1 MIIATLTEGDGKEK
15 MKLYNTMTNKIEEF
29 KTIEENKVKMYVC
42 GPTVYNYIHLG
53 NARPIVVFDTLAR
66 YFKHK
71 GMEVEFV
78 QNFTDV
84 DDKIINKSIEK
95 GISANEISEKYI
107 KYFFEDISK
116 LNILESVKRPKVTEN
131 MKEIIEIIQKLIN
144 NGFAYEKDGDVYFEV
159 KKYKDYGKLSNQKIE
174 ELELGARIDVSEIKK
189 NPLDFALWKKK
200 KDGEPFWESPW
211 GQGRPG
217 WHIECSAMAK
227 KYLGDTFD
235 IHGGGQDL
243 VFPHHEN
250 EIAQSKCAYHQNPK
264 EFGKSEKDYGNFAN
278 YWLHNGFIQINGDKM
293 SKSLGNFFLL
303 REILEKFSGNVVRL
317 FILSAHYRKPIN
329 FSFENMEDTKKALQ
343 NIVKSMNK
351 FEDIVEKYRNDKATE
366 IKNLVFSQKIDEFDK
381 KFEDAMDEDLNT
393 PQALATIF
401 DQIRETNKFIS
412 ANENEIS
419 AVCFEIKKSYAS
431 LKEKIENVFGIAVE
445 AENTVKEENGEN
457 MELTKKLI
465 ELLLKIRNEARSEK
479 NFKLADRIRDELNSL
494 GIKIED
500 NKDGSSSYKMK
511 NKKQD

>member
-1 MIIATLTEGDGKEK
+1 

-66 YFKHK
+66 YFEHK

-84 DDKIINKSIEK
+84 DDKIINKSMEE
-95 GISANEISEKYI
+95 GTSASEVSEKYI

-131 MKEIIEIIQKLIN
+131 MSEVIEIIQKLID

-189 NPLDFALWKKK
+189 NPVDFALWKKK
-200 KDGEPFWESPW
+200 KNGEPFWESSW

-243 VFPHHEN
+243 IFPHHEN
-250 EIAQSKCAYHQNPK
+250 EIAQSKCAYH
-264 EFGKSEKDYGNFAN
+264 GNFAN

-317 FILSAHYRKPIN
+317 FILSTHYRKPIN

-351 FEDIVEKYRNDKATE
+351 FKNNVEKY
-366 IKNLVFSQKIDEFDK
+366 KNEKIENVKNSEFSQKIDEFDK
-381 KFEDAMDEDLNT
+381 KFEEAMNEDMNT

-412 ANENEIS
+412 TNEGEFSTIY
-419 AVCFEIKKSYAS
+419 FEIKKSYES
-431 LKEKIENVFGIAVE
+431 LKQKIENVFGIAIE
-445 AENTVKEENGEN
+445 TENAVKEEDGEN

-465 ELLLKIRNEARSEK
+465 ELLIKLRSEARSEK
-479 NFKLADRIRDELNSL
+479 NFKLSDEIRDELKAL
-494 GIKIED
+494 GIEIKD
-500 NKDGSSSYKMK
+500 NKDGSTDY
-511 NKKQD
+511 NLL

>member
-1 MIIATLTEGDGKEK
+1 
-15 MKLYNTMTNKIEEF
+15 MTNKIEEF

-66 YFKHK
+66 YFKYK
-71 GMEVEFV
+71 GMEVDYV

-84 DDKIINKSIEK
+84 DDKIINKSIEE
-95 GISANEISEKYI
+95 GISASEVSEKYI
-107 KYFFEDISK
+107 KCFFEDINS

-131 MKEIIEIIQKLIN
+131 MEEIIEIIQKLID

-189 NPLDFALWKKK
+189 NPMDFALWKKK
-200 KDGEPFWESPW
+200 KDGEPFWVSPW
-211 GQGRPG
+211 GEGRPG

-250 EIAQSKCAYHQNPK
+250 EIAQSKCAYH
-264 EFGKSEKDYGNFAN
+264 GNFAN

-317 FILSAHYRKPIN
+317 FILSTHYRKPIN

-351 FEDIVEKYRNDKATE
+351 FEGIVEKYKNEKTAD
-366 IKNLVFSQKIDEFDK
+366 IKNLDFSQKIDEFDK
-381 KFEDAMDEDLNT
+381 KFEEAMDEDMNT

-412 ANENEIS
+412 VNKDELSKIYSEI
-419 AVCFEIKKSYAS
+419 EKSYES
-431 LKEKIENVFGIAVE
+431 LKRKIGNVFGIE
-445 AENTVKEENGEN
+445 IEMENSAKEEDGEN

-465 ELLLKIRNEARSEK
+465 ELLIKLRSEARSEK
-479 NFKLADRIRDELNSL
+479 NFKLSDEIRDELKVL
-494 GIKIED
+494 GVEIKD
-500 NKDGSSSYKMK
+500 NRDGTTDYDFM
-511 NKKQD
+511 

>member
-1 MIIATLTEGDGKEK
+1 
-15 MKLYNTMTNKIEEF
+15 MTNKIEEF

-66 YFKHK
+66 YFEHK

-84 DDKIINKSIEK
+84 DDKIINKSMEE
-95 GISANEISEKYI
+95 GTSASEVSQKYI

-131 MKEIIEIIQKLIN
+131 MAEIIEIIQKLID
-144 NGFAYEKDGDVYFEV
+144 NGFAYEKDEDVYFEV

-189 NPLDFALWKKK
+189 NAVDFALWKKK

-250 EIAQSKCAYHQNPK
+250 EIAQSKCAYH
-264 EFGKSEKDYGNFAN
+264 GNFAN

-317 FILSAHYRKPIN
+317 FILSTHYRKPIN

-351 FEDIVEKYRNDKATE
+351 FENIVEKY
-366 IKNLVFSQKIDEFDK
+366 KNEKIENVKNSEFSQKIEEFDK
-381 KFEDAMDEDLNT
+381 KFEEAMDEDMNT

-412 ANENEIS
+412 TNENEFSTIYY
-419 AVCFEIKKSYAS
+419 EIKKSYDS
-431 LKEKIENVFGIAVE
+431 LKQKIKNVFGITIE
-445 AENTVKEENGEN
+445 AENAVKEEDGEN

-465 ELLLKIRNEARSEK
+465 ELLIKLRSEARSEK
-479 NFKLADRIRDELNSL
+479 NFKLSDEIRDELKKL
-494 GIKIED
+494 GVEIKD
-500 NKDGSSSYKMK
+500 NKDGSTDY
-511 NKKQD
+511 NLL

>member
-1 MIIATLTEGDGKEK
+1 

-66 YFKHK
+66 YFKYK
-71 GMEVEFV
+71 GMEVDYV

-84 DDKIINKSIEK
+84 DDKIINKSIEE
-95 GISANEISEKYI
+95 GISASEVSEKYI
-107 KYFFEDISK
+107 KCFFEDINS

-131 MKEIIEIIQKLIN
+131 MEEIIEIIQKLID

-189 NPLDFALWKKK
+189 NPMDFALWKKK
-200 KDGEPFWESPW
+200 KDGEPFWVSPW
-211 GQGRPG
+211 GEGRPG

-250 EIAQSKCAYHQNPK
+250 EIAQSKCAYH
-264 EFGKSEKDYGNFAN
+264 GNFAN

-317 FILSAHYRKPIN
+317 FILSTHYRKPIN

-351 FEDIVEKYRNDKATE
+351 FEGIVEKYKNEKTAD
-366 IKNLVFSQKIDEFDK
+366 IKNLDFSQKIDEFDK
-381 KFEDAMDEDLNT
+381 KFEEAMDEDMNT

-412 ANENEIS
+412 VNKDELSTIYAEI
-419 AVCFEIKKSYAS
+419 EKSYES
-431 LKEKIENVFGIAVE
+431 LKRKIGNVFGIE
-445 AENTVKEENGEN
+445 IEMENSAKEEDGEN

-465 ELLLKIRNEARSEK
+465 ELLIKLRSEARSEK
-479 NFKLADRIRDELNSL
+479 NFKLSDEIRDELKGL
-494 GIKIED
+494 GVEIKD
-500 NKDGSSSYKMK
+500 NRDGTTDY
-511 NKKQD
+511 DFV

>member
-1 MIIATLTEGDGKEK
+1 

-66 YFKHK
+66 YFEHK
-71 GMEVEFV
+71 GMKVEFV

-84 DDKIINKSIEK
+84 DDKIINKSIEE
-95 GISANEISEKYI
+95 GTSASEVSEKYI

-116 LNILESVKRPKVTEN
+116 LNILDSVKRPKVTEN
-131 MKEIIEIIQKLIN
+131 MAEIIEIIQKLID
-144 NGFAYEKDGDVYFEV
+144 NGFAYEKNGDVYFEV

-189 NPLDFALWKKK
+189 NPVDFVLWKKK

-250 EIAQSKCAYHQNPK
+250 EIAQSKCAYH
-264 EFGKSEKDYGNFAN
+264 GNFAN

-317 FILSAHYRKPIN
+317 FILSTHYRKPIN
-329 FSFENMEDTKKALQ
+329 FSFENMEDTKKALK

-351 FEDIVEKYRNDKATE
+351 FENIVEKY
-366 IKNLVFSQKIDEFDK
+366 KNEKIENVKISEFSQKIDEFDK
-381 KFEDAMDEDLNT
+381 KFEEAMNEDMNT

-412 ANENEIS
+412 TNENEFSTIYY
-419 AVCFEIKKSYAS
+419 EIKKSYDS
-431 LKEKIENVFGIAVE
+431 LKAKIENVFGIPIEVE
-445 AENTVKEENGEN
+445 NAVKEEEGEN

-465 ELLLKIRNEARSEK
+465 ELLIKLRSEARSEK
-479 NFKLADRIRDELNSL
+479 NFKLSDEIRDELKKL
-494 GIKIED
+494 GVEIKD
-500 NKDGSSSYKMK
+500 NKDGSTDY
-511 NKKQD
+511 NLL

>member
-1 MIIATLTEGDGKEK
+1 

-66 YFKHK
+66 YFKYK
-71 GMEVEFV
+71 GMEVDYV

-84 DDKIINKSIEK
+84 DDKIINKSIEE
-95 GISANEISEKYI
+95 GISASEVSEKYI
-107 KYFFEDISK
+107 KCFFEDINR

-131 MKEIIEIIQKLIN
+131 MAEIIEIIQKLID

-189 NPLDFALWKKK
+189 NPMDFALWKKK
-200 KDGEPFWESPW
+200 KKEGEPFWESPW

-250 EIAQSKCAYHQNPK
+250 EIAQSKCAYH
-264 EFGKSEKDYGNFAN
+264 GNFAN

-317 FILSAHYRKPIN
+317 FILSTHYRKPIN
-329 FSFENMEDTKKALQ
+329 FSFENMEDAKKALQ

-351 FEDIVEKYRNDKATE
+351 FEGIVEKYKNEKTAD
-366 IKNLVFSQKIDEFDK
+366 IKNLDFSQKIDEFDK
-381 KFEDAMDEDLNT
+381 KFEDAMDEDMNT

-412 ANENEIS
+412 VNKDELSTIYAEI
-419 AVCFEIKKSYAS
+419 EKSYES
-431 LKEKIENVFGIAVE
+431 LKRKIGNVFGIE
-445 AENTVKEENGEN
+445 IEMENSAKEEDGEN

-465 ELLLKIRNEARSEK
+465 ELLIKLRSEARSEK
-479 NFKLADRIRDELNSL
+479 NFKLSDEIRDELKVL
-494 GIKIED
+494 GVEIKD
-500 NKDGSSSYKMK
+500 NRDGTTDYDFM
-511 NKKQD
+511 

>member
-1 MIIATLTEGDGKEK
+1 

-66 YFKHK
+66 YFKYK
-71 GMEVEFV
+71 GMEVDYV

-84 DDKIINKSIEK
+84 DDKIINKSIEE
-95 GISANEISEKYI
+95 GISASEVSEKYI
-107 KYFFEDISK
+107 KCFFEDINR

-131 MKEIIEIIQKLIN
+131 MEEIIEIIQKLID

-189 NPLDFALWKKK
+189 NPMDFALWKKK
-200 KDGEPFWESPW
+200 KKEGKPFWESPW

-250 EIAQSKCAYHQNPK
+250 EIAQSKCAYH
-264 EFGKSEKDYGNFAN
+264 GNFAN

-317 FILSAHYRKPIN
+317 FILSTHYRKPIN
-329 FSFENMEDTKKALQ
+329 FSFENMKDTKKALQ

-351 FEDIVEKYRNDKATE
+351 FENIVEKY
-366 IKNLVFSQKIDEFDK
+366 KNEKIENVKNSEFSQKIDEFDK
-381 KFEDAMDEDLNT
+381 KFEDAMDEDMNT
-393 PQALATIF
+393 PQSLATIF

-412 ANENEIS
+412 VNKDELSKIYSEI
-419 AVCFEIKKSYAS
+419 EKSYES
-431 LKEKIENVFGIAVE
+431 LKRKIGNVFGIE
-445 AENTVKEENGEN
+445 IEMENSAKEEDGEN

-465 ELLLKIRNEARSEK
+465 ELLIKLRSEARSEK
-479 NFKLADRIRDELNSL
+479 NFKLSDEIRDELKVL
-494 GIKIED
+494 GVEIKD
-500 NKDGSSSYKMK
+500 NRDGTTDYDFM
-511 NKKQD
+511 

>member
-1 MIIATLTEGDGKEK
+1 

-66 YFKHK
+66 YFKYK
-71 GMEVEFV
+71 GMEVDYV

-84 DDKIINKSIEK
+84 DDKIINKSIEE
-95 GISANEISEKYI
+95 GISASEVSEKYI
-107 KYFFEDISK
+107 KCFFEDINR

-131 MKEIIEIIQKLIN
+131 MAEIIEIIQKLTD

-189 NPLDFALWKKK
+189 NPMDFALWKKK
-200 KDGEPFWESPW
+200 KKEGEPFWESPW

-250 EIAQSKCAYHQNPK
+250 EIAQSKCAYH
-264 EFGKSEKDYGNFAN
+264 GNFAN

-317 FILSAHYRKPIN
+317 FILSTHYRKPIN

-351 FEDIVEKYRNDKATE
+351 FEAIIGKYKNEKTVE
-366 IKNLVFSQKIDEFDK
+366 IKNLDFSQKIDEFDK
-381 KFEDAMDEDLNT
+381 KFEDAMDEDMNT

-412 ANENEIS
+412 VNKDELSKIYSEI
-419 AVCFEIKKSYAS
+419 EKSYES
-431 LKEKIENVFGIAVE
+431 LKRKIGNVFGIE
-445 AENTVKEENGEN
+445 IEMENSAKEEDGEN

-465 ELLLKIRNEARSEK
+465 ELLIKLRSEARSEK
-479 NFKLADRIRDELNSL
+479 NFKLSDEIRDELKVL
-494 GIKIED
+494 GVEIKD
-500 NKDGSSSYKMK
+500 NRDGTTDYDFM
-511 NKKQD
+511 

>member
-1 MIIATLTEGDGKEK
+1 

-66 YFKHK
+66 YFEHK
-71 GMEVEFV
+71 EMEVEFV

-84 DDKIINKSIEK
+84 DDKIINKSMEE
-95 GISANEISEKYI
+95 GTSASEVSEKYI

-116 LNILESVKRPKVTEN
+116 LNILNSVKRPKVTEN
-131 MKEIIEIIQKLIN
+131 MAEIIEIIQKLID

-189 NPLDFALWKKK
+189 NPVDFALWKKK

-250 EIAQSKCAYHQNPK
+250 EIAQSKCAYH
-264 EFGKSEKDYGNFAN
+264 GNFAN

-317 FILSAHYRKPIN
+317 FILSTHYRKPIN

-351 FEDIVEKYRNDKATE
+351 FENIVEKY
-366 IKNLVFSQKIDEFDK
+366 KNEKIENVKISEFSQKIDEFDK
-381 KFEDAMDEDLNT
+381 KFEEAMDEDMNT

-412 ANENEIS
+412 TNESEFFTIYY
-419 AVCFEIKKSYAS
+419 EIKKSYDS
-431 LKEKIENVFGIAVE
+431 LKKKIENIFGIALE
-445 AENTVKEENGEN
+445 AENAVKEEDGEN

-465 ELLLKIRNEARSEK
+465 ELLIKLRSEARSEK
-479 NFKLADRIRDELNSL
+479 NFKLSDEIRDELKKL
-494 GIKIED
+494 GVEIKD
-500 NKDGSSSYKMK
+500 NKDGSTDY
-511 NKKQD
+511 NLL

>member
-1 MIIATLTEGDGKEK
+1 

-66 YFKHK
+66 YFKYK
-71 GMEVEFV
+71 GMEVDYV

-84 DDKIINKSIEK
+84 DDKIINKSIEE
-95 GISANEISEKYI
+95 GISASEVSEKYI
-107 KYFFEDISK
+107 KCFFEDINR

-131 MKEIIEIIQKLIN
+131 MEEIIEIIQKLID

-189 NPLDFALWKKK
+189 NPMDFALWKKK
-200 KDGEPFWESPW
+200 KKEGEPFWESPW

-250 EIAQSKCAYHQNPK
+250 EIAQSKCAYH
-264 EFGKSEKDYGNFAN
+264 GNFAN

-317 FILSAHYRKPIN
+317 FILSTHYRKPIN

-351 FEDIVEKYRNDKATE
+351 FEGIVEKYKNEKTAD
-366 IKNLVFSQKIDEFDK
+366 IKNLDFSQKIDEFDK
-381 KFEDAMDEDLNT
+381 KFEEAMDEDMNT

-412 ANENEIS
+412 VNKDELSTIYAEI
-419 AVCFEIKKSYAS
+419 EKSYES
-431 LKEKIENVFGIAVE
+431 LKRKIGNVFGIE
-445 AENTVKEENGEN
+445 IEMENSAKEEDGEN

-465 ELLLKIRNEARSEK
+465 ELLIKLRSEARSEK
-479 NFKLADRIRDELNSL
+479 NFKLSDEIRDELKKL
-494 GIKIED
+494 GVEIKD
-500 NKDGSSSYKMK
+500 NKDGSTDY
-511 NKKQD
+511 NLL

>member
-1 MIIATLTEGDGKEK
+1 

-66 YFKHK
+66 YFKYK
-71 GMEVEFV
+71 GMEVDYV

-84 DDKIINKSIEK
+84 DDKIINKSIEE
-95 GISANEISEKYI
+95 GISASEVSEKYI
-107 KYFFEDISK
+107 KCFFEDINR

-131 MKEIIEIIQKLIN
+131 MEEIIEIIQKLID

-189 NPLDFALWKKK
+189 NPMDFALWKKK
-200 KDGEPFWESPW
+200 KKEGEPFWESPW

-250 EIAQSKCAYHQNPK
+250 EIAQSKCAYH
-264 EFGKSEKDYGNFAN
+264 GNFAN

-317 FILSAHYRKPIN
+317 FILSTHYRKPIN

-351 FEDIVEKYRNDKATE
+351 FEDIVEKYKNEKTAD
-366 IKNLVFSQKIDEFDK
+366 IKNLDFSQKIDEFDK
-381 KFEDAMDEDLNT
+381 KFEDAMDEDMNT

-412 ANENEIS
+412 VNKDELSTIYAEI
-419 AVCFEIKKSYAS
+419 EKSYES
-431 LKEKIENVFGIAVE
+431 LKRKIGNVFGIE
-445 AENTVKEENGEN
+445 IEMENSAKEEDGEN

-465 ELLLKIRNEARSEK
+465 ELLIKLRSEARSEK
-479 NFKLADRIRDELNSL
+479 NFKLSDEIRDELKGL
-494 GIKIED
+494 GVEIKD
-500 NKDGSSSYKMK
+500 NRDGTTDY
-511 NKKQD
+511 DFV

>member
-1 MIIATLTEGDGKEK
+1 
-15 MKLYNTMTNKIEEF
+15 MTNKIEEF

-66 YFKHK
+66 YFKYK
-71 GMEVEFV
+71 GMEVDYV

-84 DDKIINKSIEK
+84 DDKIINKSIEE
-95 GISANEISEKYI
+95 GISASEVSEKYI
-107 KYFFEDISK
+107 KCFFEDINR

-131 MKEIIEIIQKLIN
+131 MAEIIEIIQKLID

-189 NPLDFALWKKK
+189 NPMDFALWKKK
-200 KDGEPFWESPW
+200 KKEGEPFWESPW

-250 EIAQSKCAYHQNPK
+250 EIAQSKCAYH
-264 EFGKSEKDYGNFAN
+264 GNFAN

-317 FILSAHYRKPIN
+317 FILSTHYRKPIN

-351 FEDIVEKYRNDKATE
+351 FEGIVEKYKNEKTVE
-366 IKNLVFSQKIDEFDK
+366 IKNLDFSQKIDEFDK
-381 KFEDAMDEDLNT
+381 KFEDAMDEDMNT

-412 ANENEIS
+412 VNKDELSKIYSEI
-419 AVCFEIKKSYAS
+419 EKSYES
-431 LKEKIENVFGIAVE
+431 LKRKIGNVFGIE
-445 AENTVKEENGEN
+445 IKMENSAKEEDGEN

-465 ELLLKIRNEARSEK
+465 ELLIKLRSEARSEK
-479 NFKLADRIRDELNSL
+479 NFKLSDEIRDELKVL
-494 GIKIED
+494 GVEIKD
-500 NKDGSSSYKMK
+500 NRDGTTDYDFM
-511 NKKQD
+511 

>member
-1 MIIATLTEGDGKEK
+1 

-66 YFKHK
+66 YFEHK

-84 DDKIINKSIEK
+84 DDKIINKSMEE
-95 GISANEISEKYI
+95 GTSASEVSEKYI

-131 MKEIIEIIQKLIN
+131 MAEIIEIIQKLID

-189 NPLDFALWKKK
+189 NPVDFALWKKK

-250 EIAQSKCAYHQNPK
+250 EIAQSKCAY
-264 EFGKSEKDYGNFAN
+264 DGNFAN

-317 FILSAHYRKPIN
+317 FILSTHYRKPIN

-351 FEDIVEKYRNDKATE
+351 FENIVEEY
-366 IKNLVFSQKIDEFDK
+366 KNEKIESVKNSEFSQKIDEFDK
-381 KFEDAMDEDLNT
+381 KFEDAMDEDMNT

-401 DQIRETNKFIS
+401 DQIRETNKLIS
-412 ANENEIS
+412 TNESEFSTIYY
-419 AVCFEIKKSYAS
+419 EIKKSYDS
-431 LKEKIENVFGIAVE
+431 LKKKIKNVFGIALE
-445 AENTVKEENGEN
+445 AENAVKEEDGEN

-465 ELLLKIRNEARSEK
+465 ELLIKLRSEARSEK
-479 NFKLADRIRDELNSL
+479 NFKLSDEIRDELKKL
-494 GIKIED
+494 GVEIKD
-500 NKDGSSSYKMK
+500 NKDGSTDY
-511 NKKQD
+511 NLL

>member
-1 MIIATLTEGDGKEK
+1 

-29 KTIEENKVKMYVC
+29 TTIEENKVKMYVC

-66 YFKHK
+66 YFKYK
-71 GMEVEFV
+71 GMEVDYV

-84 DDKIINKSIEK
+84 DDKIINKSIEE
-95 GISANEISEKYI
+95 GISASEVSEKYI
-107 KYFFEDISK
+107 KCFFEDINR
-116 LNILESVKRPKVTEN
+116 LNILDSVKRPKVTEN
-131 MKEIIEIIQKLIN
+131 MEEIIEIIQKLID

-189 NPLDFALWKKK
+189 NPMDFALWKKK
-200 KDGEPFWESPW
+200 KDGEPFWVSPW
-211 GQGRPG
+211 GEGRPG

-250 EIAQSKCAYHQNPK
+250 EIAQSKCAYH
-264 EFGKSEKDYGNFAN
+264 GNFAN

-317 FILSAHYRKPIN
+317 FILSTHYRKPIN
-329 FSFENMEDTKKALQ
+329 FSFENIEDTKKALQ

-351 FEDIVEKYRNDKATE
+351 FEDIVEKYKNEKTAD
-366 IKNLVFSQKIDEFDK
+366 IKNLDFSQKIDEFDK
-381 KFEDAMDEDLNT
+381 KFEDAMDEDMNT

-412 ANENEIS
+412 VNKDELSTIYAEI
-419 AVCFEIKKSYAS
+419 EKSYES
-431 LKEKIENVFGIAVE
+431 LKRKIGNVFGIE
-445 AENTVKEENGEN
+445 IEMENSAKEEDGEN

-465 ELLLKIRNEARSEK
+465 ELLIKLRSEARSEK
-479 NFKLADRIRDELNSL
+479 NFKLSDEIRDELKVL
-494 GIKIED
+494 GVEIKD
-500 NKDGSSSYKMK
+500 NRDGTTDY
-511 NKKQD
+511 DFV

>member
-1 MIIATLTEGDGKEK
+1 

-66 YFKHK
+66 YFKYK
-71 GMEVEFV
+71 GMEVNYV

-84 DDKIINKSIEK
+84 DDKIINKSIEE
-95 GISANEISEKYI
+95 GISASEVSEKYI
-107 KYFFEDISK
+107 KCFFEDINR

-131 MKEIIEIIQKLIN
+131 MAEIIEIIQKLID

-189 NPLDFALWKKK
+189 NPVDFALWKKK

-250 EIAQSKCAYHQNPK
+250 EIAQSKCAYH
-264 EFGKSEKDYGNFAN
+264 GNFAN

-317 FILSAHYRKPIN
+317 FILSTHYRKPIN

-351 FEDIVEKYRNDKATE
+351 FEAIIGKYKNEKTAE
-366 IKNLVFSQKIDEFDK
+366 ITNLDFSQKIDEFDK
-381 KFEDAMDEDLNT
+381 KFEDAMDEDMNT

-412 ANENEIS
+412 VNKDELSKIYSEI
-419 AVCFEIKKSYAS
+419 EKSYES
-431 LKEKIENVFGIAVE
+431 LKRKIGNVFGIE
-445 AENTVKEENGEN
+445 IEMENSAKEEDGEN

-465 ELLLKIRNEARSEK
+465 ELLIKLRSEARSEK
-479 NFKLADRIRDELNSL
+479 NFKLSDEIRNELKAL
-494 GIKIED
+494 GVEIKD
-500 NKDGSSSYKMK
+500 NKDGSTDY
-511 NKKQD
+511 NLL

>member
-1 MIIATLTEGDGKEK
+1 

-66 YFKHK
+66 YFKYK
-71 GMEVEFV
+71 GMEVDYV

-84 DDKIINKSIEK
+84 DDKIINRSIEE
-95 GISANEISEKYI
+95 GISASEVSEKYI
-107 KYFFEDISK
+107 KCFFEDINR

-131 MKEIIEIIQKLIN
+131 MAEIIEIIQKLID

-189 NPLDFALWKKK
+189 NPMDFALWKKK
-200 KDGEPFWESPW
+200 KKEGEPFWESPW

-250 EIAQSKCAYHQNPK
+250 EIAQSKCAYH
-264 EFGKSEKDYGNFAN
+264 GNFAN

-317 FILSAHYRKPIN
+317 FILSTHYRKPIN

-351 FEDIVEKYRNDKATE
+351 FEGIVEKYKNEKTVE
-366 IKNLVFSQKIDEFDK
+366 IKNLDFSQKIDEFDK
-381 KFEDAMDEDLNT
+381 KFEDAMDEDMNT

-412 ANENEIS
+412 VNKDELSKIYSEI
-419 AVCFEIKKSYAS
+419 EKSYES
-431 LKEKIENVFGIAVE
+431 LKRKIGNVFGIE
-445 AENTVKEENGEN
+445 IKMENSAKEEDGEN

-465 ELLLKIRNEARSEK
+465 ELLIKLRSEARSEK
-479 NFKLADRIRDELNSL
+479 NFKLSDEIRDELKVL
-494 GIKIED
+494 GVEIKD
-500 NKDGSSSYKMK
+500 NRDGTTDYDFM
-511 NKKQD
+511 

>member
-1 MIIATLTEGDGKEK
+1 

-66 YFKHK
+66 YFEHK

-84 DDKIINKSIEK
+84 DDKIINKSMEE
-95 GISANEISEKYI
+95 GTSASEVSEKYI

-131 MKEIIEIIQKLIN
+131 MSEVIEIIQKLID

-189 NPLDFALWKKK
+189 NPVDFALWKKK

-243 VFPHHEN
+243 IFPHHEN
-250 EIAQSKCAYHQNPK
+250 EIAQSKCAYH
-264 EFGKSEKDYGNFAN
+264 GNFAN

-317 FILSAHYRKPIN
+317 FILSTHYRKPIN

-351 FEDIVEKYRNDKATE
+351 FEDIIEKYKNEKIE
-366 IKNLVFSQKIDEFDK
+366 NIKNSEFSQKIDEFDK
-381 KFEDAMDEDLNT
+381 KFEDAMDEDMNT

-401 DQIRETNKFIS
+401 DQIRETNKLIS
-412 ANENEIS
+412 TNEGEFSTIYY
-419 AVCFEIKKSYAS
+419 EIKKSYDS
-431 LKEKIENVFGIAVE
+431 LKQKIENVFGIAIE
-445 AENTVKEENGEN
+445 TENAVKEGDGES

-465 ELLLKIRNEARSEK
+465 ELLIKLRSEARSEK
-479 NFKLADRIRDELNSL
+479 NFKLSDEIRDELKKL
-494 GIKIED
+494 GVEIKD
-500 NKDGSSSYKMK
+500 NKDGSTDY
-511 NKKQD
+511 NLL

>member
-1 MIIATLTEGDGKEK
+1 

-66 YFKHK
+66 YFEHK
-71 GMEVEFV
+71 GMKVEFV

-84 DDKIINKSIEK
+84 DDKIINKSIEE
-95 GISANEISEKYI
+95 GTSASEVSEKYI

-116 LNILESVKRPKVTEN
+116 LNILDSVKRPKVTEN
-131 MKEIIEIIQKLIN
+131 MAEIIEIIQKLID
-144 NGFAYEKDGDVYFEV
+144 NGFAYEKNGDVYFEV

-189 NPLDFALWKKK
+189 NPVDFALWKKK

-250 EIAQSKCAYHQNPK
+250 EIAQSKCAYH
-264 EFGKSEKDYGNFAN
+264 GNFAN

-317 FILSAHYRKPIN
+317 FILSTHYRKPIN

-351 FEDIVEKYRNDKATE
+351 FENIVEKY
-366 IKNLVFSQKIDEFDK
+366 KNEKIENVKNSEFSQKIEEFDK
-381 KFEDAMDEDLNT
+381 KFEEAMNEDMNT

-412 ANENEIS
+412 TNDTDFSTIYY
-419 AVCFEIKKSYAS
+419 EIKKSYDS
-431 LKEKIENVFGIAVE
+431 LKAKIENVFGIVIEVE
-445 AENTVKEENGEN
+445 NAVKEEEAEN

-465 ELLLKIRNEARSEK
+465 ELLIKLRSEARSEK
-479 NFKLADRIRDELNSL
+479 NFKLSDKIRDELKKL
-494 GIKIED
+494 GVEIKD
-500 NKDGSSSYKMK
+500 NKDGSTDY
-511 NKKQD
+511 NLL

>member
-1 MIIATLTEGDGKEK
+1 
-15 MKLYNTMTNKIEEF
+15 MTNKIEEF

-66 YFKHK
+66 YFKYK
-71 GMEVEFV
+71 GMEVDYV

-84 DDKIINKSIEK
+84 DDKIINKSIEE
-95 GISANEISEKYI
+95 GISASEVSEKYI
-107 KYFFEDISK
+107 KCFFEDINR

-131 MKEIIEIIQKLIN
+131 MEEIIEIIQKLID

-189 NPLDFALWKKK
+189 NPMDFALWKKK
-200 KDGEPFWESPW
+200 KKEGEPFWESPW

-250 EIAQSKCAYHQNPK
+250 EIAQSKCAYH
-264 EFGKSEKDYGNFAN
+264 GNFAN

-317 FILSAHYRKPIN
+317 FILSTHYRKPIN

-351 FEDIVEKYRNDKATE
+351 FEAIIGKYKNEKTAE
-366 IKNLVFSQKIDEFDK
+366 ITNLDFSQKIDEFDK
-381 KFEDAMDEDLNT
+381 KFEDAMDEDMNT

-412 ANENEIS
+412 VNKDELSTIYAEI
-419 AVCFEIKKSYAS
+419 EKSYES
-431 LKEKIENVFGIAVE
+431 LKRKIGNVFGIE
-445 AENTVKEENGEN
+445 IEMENSAKEEDGEN

-465 ELLLKIRNEARSEK
+465 ELLIKLRSEARSEK
-479 NFKLADRIRDELNSL
+479 NFKLSDEIRDELKVL
-494 GIKIED
+494 GVEIKD
-500 NKDGSSSYKMK
+500 NRDGTTDYDFM
-511 NKKQD
+511 

>member
-1 MIIATLTEGDGKEK
+1 

-66 YFKHK
+66 YFKYK
-71 GMEVEFV
+71 GMEVDYV

-84 DDKIINKSIEK
+84 DDKIINKSIEE
-95 GISANEISEKYI
+95 GISASEVSEKYI
-107 KYFFEDISK
+107 KCFFEDINR

-131 MKEIIEIIQKLIN
+131 MEEIIEIIQKLID

-189 NPLDFALWKKK
+189 NPMDFALWKKK
-200 KDGEPFWESPW
+200 KKEGEPFWESPW

-250 EIAQSKCAYHQNPK
+250 EIAQSKCAYH
-264 EFGKSEKDYGNFAN
+264 GNFAN

-317 FILSAHYRKPIN
+317 FILSTHYRKPIN

-351 FEDIVEKYRNDKATE
+351 FEAIIGKYKNEKTAE
-366 IKNLVFSQKIDEFDK
+366 ITNLDFSQKIDEFDK
-381 KFEDAMDEDLNT
+381 KFEEAMDEDMNT

-412 ANENEIS
+412 VNKDELSTIYAEI
-419 AVCFEIKKSYAS
+419 EKSYES
-431 LKEKIENVFGIAVE
+431 LKRKIGNVFGIE
-445 AENTVKEENGEN
+445 IEMENSAKEEDGEN

-465 ELLLKIRNEARSEK
+465 ELLIKLRSEARSEK
-479 NFKLADRIRDELNSL
+479 NFKLSDEIRDELKGL
-494 GIKIED
+494 GVEIKD
-500 NKDGSSSYKMK
+500 NRDGTTDYDFM
-511 NKKQD
+511 

>member
-1 MIIATLTEGDGKEK
+1 

-66 YFKHK
+66 YFKYK
-71 GMEVEFV
+71 GMEVDYV

-84 DDKIINKSIEK
+84 DDKIINKSIEE
-95 GISANEISEKYI
+95 GISASEVSEKYI
-107 KYFFEDISK
+107 KCFFEDINR

-131 MKEIIEIIQKLIN
+131 MAEIIEIIQKLID

-189 NPLDFALWKKK
+189 NPMDFALWKKK
-200 KDGEPFWESPW
+200 KKEGEPFWESPW

-250 EIAQSKCAYHQNPK
+250 EIAQSKCAYH
-264 EFGKSEKDYGNFAN
+264 GNFAN

-293 SKSLGNFFLL
+293 SKSTGNFFLL
-303 REILEKFSGNVVRL
+303 REILEKFSGNAVRL
-317 FILSAHYRKPIN
+317 FILSTHYRKPIN

-351 FEDIVEKYRNDKATE
+351 FEGIVEKYKNEKTAE
-366 IKNLVFSQKIDEFDK
+366 IKNLDFSQKIDEFDK
-381 KFEDAMDEDLNT
+381 KFEDAMDEDMNT

-412 ANENEIS
+412 VNKDELSKIYSEI
-419 AVCFEIKKSYAS
+419 EKSYES
-431 LKEKIENVFGIAVE
+431 LKRKIGNVFGIE
-445 AENTVKEENGEN
+445 IEMENSAKEEDGEN

-465 ELLLKIRNEARSEK
+465 ELLIKLRSEARSEK
-479 NFKLADRIRDELNSL
+479 NFKLSDEIRDELKVL
-494 GIKIED
+494 GVEIKD
-500 NKDGSSSYKMK
+500 NRDGTTDYDFM
-511 NKKQD
+511 

>member
-1 MIIATLTEGDGKEK
+1 

-66 YFKHK
+66 YFKYK
-71 GMEVEFV
+71 GMEVNYV

-84 DDKIINKSIEK
+84 DDKIINKSIEE
-95 GISANEISEKYI
+95 GISASEVSEKYI
-107 KYFFEDISK
+107 KCFFEDINR

-131 MKEIIEIIQKLIN
+131 MAEIIEIIQKLID

-189 NPLDFALWKKK
+189 NPMDFALWKKK
-200 KDGEPFWESPW
+200 KKEGEPFWESPW

-250 EIAQSKCAYHQNPK
+250 EIAQSKCAYH
-264 EFGKSEKDYGNFAN
+264 GNFAN

-317 FILSAHYRKPIN
+317 FILSTHYRKPIN
-329 FSFENMEDTKKALQ
+329 FSFENMADTKKALQ

-351 FEDIVEKYRNDKATE
+351 FEDIVEKYKNEKTAE
-366 IKNLVFSQKIDEFDK
+366 ITNLDFSQKIDEFDK
-381 KFEDAMDEDLNT
+381 KFEDAMDEDMNT

-412 ANENEIS
+412 VNKDELSKIYSEI
-419 AVCFEIKKSYAS
+419 EKSYES
-431 LKEKIENVFGIAVE
+431 LKRKIGNVFGIE
-445 AENTVKEENGEN
+445 IEMENSAKEEDGEN

-465 ELLLKIRNEARSEK
+465 ELLIKLRSEARSEK
-479 NFKLADRIRDELNSL
+479 NFKLSDEIRDELKVL
-494 GIKIED
+494 GVEIKD
-500 NKDGSSSYKMK
+500 NRDGTTDY
-511 NKKQD
+511 DFV

>member
-1 MIIATLTEGDGKEK
+1 

-66 YFKHK
+66 YFKYK
-71 GMEVEFV
+71 GMEVNYV

-84 DDKIINKSIEK
+84 DDKIINKSIEE
-95 GISANEISEKYI
+95 GISASEVSEKYI
-107 KYFFEDISK
+107 KCFFEDINR

-131 MKEIIEIIQKLIN
+131 MAEIIEIIQKLID

-189 NPLDFALWKKK
+189 NPMDFALWKKK
-200 KDGEPFWESPW
+200 KKEGEPFWESPW

-250 EIAQSKCAYHQNPK
+250 EIAQSKCAYH
-264 EFGKSEKDYGNFAN
+264 GNFAN

-317 FILSAHYRKPIN
+317 FILSTHYRKPIN

-351 FEDIVEKYRNDKATE
+351 FEAIIGKYKNEKTAE
-366 IKNLVFSQKIDEFDK
+366 ITNLDFSQKIDEFDK
-381 KFEDAMDEDLNT
+381 KFEDAMDEDMNT

-412 ANENEIS
+412 VNKDELSKIYSEI
-419 AVCFEIKKSYAS
+419 EKSYES
-431 LKEKIENVFGIAVE
+431 LKRKIGNVFGIE
-445 AENTVKEENGEN
+445 IEMENSAKEEDGEN

-465 ELLLKIRNEARSEK
+465 ELLIKLRSEARSEK
-479 NFKLADRIRDELNSL
+479 NFKLSDEIRDELKVL
-494 GIKIED
+494 GVEIKD
-500 NKDGSSSYKMK
+500 NRDGTTDYDFM
-511 NKKQD
+511 

>member
-1 MIIATLTEGDGKEK
+1 

-66 YFKHK
+66 YFEHK

-84 DDKIINKSIEK
+84 DDKIINKSMEE
-95 GISANEISEKYI
+95 GTSASEVSEKYI

-131 MKEIIEIIQKLIN
+131 MAEIVEIIQKLID
-144 NGFAYEKDGDVYFEV
+144 NGFGYEKDGDVYFEV

-189 NPLDFALWKKK
+189 NPVDFALWKKK

-250 EIAQSKCAYHQNPK
+250 EIAQSKCAYH
-264 EFGKSEKDYGNFAN
+264 GNFAN

-317 FILSAHYRKPIN
+317 FILSTHYRKPIN

-351 FEDIVEKYRNDKATE
+351 FENIVEKY
-366 IKNLVFSQKIDEFDK
+366 KNEKIENVKISEFSQKIDEFDK
-381 KFEDAMDEDLNT
+381 KFEEAMNEDMNT

-412 ANENEIS
+412 TNENEFSIIYY
-419 AVCFEIKKSYAS
+419 EIKKSYDS
-431 LKEKIENVFGIAVE
+431 LKEKIENVFGIAIEVE
-445 AENTVKEENGEN
+445 NAVKEEEGAN

-465 ELLLKIRNEARSEK
+465 ELLIKLRSEARSEK
-479 NFKLADRIRDELNSL
+479 NFKLSDEIRDELKAL
-494 GIKIED
+494 GVEIKD
-500 NKDGSSSYKMK
+500 NKDGSTDY
-511 NKKQD
+511 NLL

>member
-1 MIIATLTEGDGKEK
+1 

-66 YFKHK
+66 YFKYK
-71 GMEVEFV
+71 GMEVDYV

-84 DDKIINKSIEK
+84 DDKIINKSIEE
-95 GISANEISEKYI
+95 GISASEVSEKYI
-107 KYFFEDISK
+107 KCFFEDINR

-131 MKEIIEIIQKLIN
+131 MTEIIEIIQKLID

-159 KKYKDYGKLSNQKIE
+159 KKYKDYGNLSNQKIE

-189 NPLDFALWKKK
+189 NPMDFALWKKK
-200 KDGEPFWESPW
+200 KKEGEPFWESPW

-250 EIAQSKCAYHQNPK
+250 EIAQSKCAYH
-264 EFGKSEKDYGNFAN
+264 GNFAN

-317 FILSAHYRKPIN
+317 FILSTHYRKPIN

-351 FEDIVEKYRNDKATE
+351 FEGIVEKYKNEKTAD
-366 IKNLVFSQKIDEFDK
+366 IKNLDFSQKIDEFDK
-381 KFEDAMDEDLNT
+381 KFEDAMDEDMNT

-412 ANENEIS
+412 VNKDELSKIYSEI
-419 AVCFEIKKSYAS
+419 EKSYDS
-431 LKEKIENVFGIAVE
+431 LKRKIGNVFGIE
-445 AENTVKEENGEN
+445 IEMENSAKEEDGEN

-465 ELLLKIRNEARSEK
+465 ELLIKLRSEARSEK
-479 NFKLADRIRDELNSL
+479 NFKLSDEIRDELKGL
-494 GIKIED
+494 GVEIKD
-500 NKDGSSSYKMK
+500 NRDGTTDYDFM
-511 NKKQD
+511 

>member
-1 MIIATLTEGDGKEK
+1 

-66 YFKHK
+66 YFEHK
-71 GMEVEFV
+71 GMEIEFV

-84 DDKIINKSIEK
+84 DDKIINKSMEE
-95 GISANEISEKYI
+95 GTSASEVSEKYI

-131 MKEIIEIIQKLIN
+131 MAEIIEIIQKLID

-189 NPLDFALWKKK
+189 NPVDFALWKKK

-250 EIAQSKCAYHQNPK
+250 EIAQSKCAY
-264 EFGKSEKDYGNFAN
+264 DGNFAN

-317 FILSAHYRKPIN
+317 FILSTHYRKPIN

-351 FEDIVEKYRNDKATE
+351 FENIVEEY
-366 IKNLVFSQKIDEFDK
+366 KNEKIESVKNSEFSQKIDEFDK
-381 KFEDAMDEDLNT
+381 KFEEAMDEDMNT

-401 DQIRETNKFIS
+401 DQIRETNKLIS
-412 ANENEIS
+412 TNESEFSTIYY
-419 AVCFEIKKSYAS
+419 EIKKSYDS
-431 LKEKIENVFGIAVE
+431 LKKKIKNVFGIALE
-445 AENTVKEENGEN
+445 AENAVKEEDGEN

-465 ELLLKIRNEARSEK
+465 ELLIKLRSEARSEK
-479 NFKLADRIRDELNSL
+479 NFKLSDEIRDELKKL
-494 GIKIED
+494 GVEIKD
-500 NKDGSSSYKMK
+500 NKDGSTDY
-511 NKKQD
+511 NLL

>member
-1 MIIATLTEGDGKEK
+1 

-66 YFKHK
+66 YFKYK
-71 GMEVEFV
+71 GMEVDYV

-84 DDKIINKSIEK
+84 DDKIINKSIEE
-95 GISANEISEKYI
+95 GISASEVSEKYI
-107 KYFFEDISK
+107 KCFFEDINR
-116 LNILESVKRPKVTEN
+116 LNILDSVKRPKVTKN
-131 MKEIIEIIQKLIN
+131 MEEIIEIIQKLID

-189 NPLDFALWKKK
+189 NPMDFALWKKK
-200 KDGEPFWESPW
+200 KDGEPFWVSPW
-211 GQGRPG
+211 GEGRPG

-250 EIAQSKCAYHQNPK
+250 EIAQSKCAYH
-264 EFGKSEKDYGNFAN
+264 GNFAN

-317 FILSAHYRKPIN
+317 FILSTHYRKPIN

-351 FEDIVEKYRNDKATE
+351 FEDIVEKYKNEKTAD
-366 IKNLVFSQKIDEFDK
+366 IKNLDFSQKIDEFDK
-381 KFEDAMDEDLNT
+381 KFEDAMDEDMNT

-412 ANENEIS
+412 VNKDELSKIYSEI
-419 AVCFEIKKSYAS
+419 EKSYES
-431 LKEKIENVFGIAVE
+431 LKRKIGNVFGIE
-445 AENTVKEENGEN
+445 IEMENSAKEEDGEN

-465 ELLLKIRNEARSEK
+465 ELLIKLRSEARSEK
-479 NFKLADRIRDELNSL
+479 NFKLSDEIRDELKVL
-494 GIKIED
+494 GVEIKD
-500 NKDGSSSYKMK
+500 NRDGTTDYDFM
-511 NKKQD
+511 

>member
-1 MIIATLTEGDGKEK
+1 

-66 YFKHK
+66 YFEHK

-84 DDKIINKSIEK
+84 DDKIINKSMEE
-95 GISANEISEKYI
+95 GTSASEVSEKYI
-107 KYFFEDISK
+107 KYFFEDINR

-131 MKEIIEIIQKLIN
+131 MAEIIEIIQKLID

-189 NPLDFALWKKK
+189 NPVDFALWKKK

-211 GQGRPG
+211 GEGRPG

-250 EIAQSKCAYHQNPK
+250 EIAQSKCAYH
-264 EFGKSEKDYGNFAN
+264 GNFAN

-317 FILSAHYRKPIN
+317 FILSTHYRKPIN

-351 FEDIVEKYRNDKATE
+351 FENIIEEYKNEKIE
-366 IKNLVFSQKIDEFDK
+366 SVKNSEFSQKIDEFDK
-381 KFEDAMDEDLNT
+381 KFEDAMDEDMNT

-412 ANENEIS
+412 TNESEFSTIYY
-419 AVCFEIKKSYAS
+419 EIKKSYDS
-431 LKEKIENVFGIAVE
+431 LNEKIENVFGIAIEVE
-445 AENTVKEENGEN
+445 NAVKEEDGEN

-465 ELLLKIRNEARSEK
+465 ELLIKLRSEARSEK
-479 NFKLADRIRDELNSL
+479 NFKLSDEIRDKLKKL
-494 GIKIED
+494 GVEIKD
-500 NKDGSSSYKMK
+500 NKDGSTDY
-511 NKKQD
+511 NLL

>member
-1 MIIATLTEGDGKEK
+1 

-66 YFKHK
+66 YFKYK
-71 GMEVEFV
+71 GMEVDYV

-84 DDKIINKSIEK
+84 DDKIINKSIEE
-95 GISANEISEKYI
+95 GISASEVSEKYI
-107 KYFFEDISK
+107 KCFFEDINR

-131 MKEIIEIIQKLIN
+131 MEEIIEIIQKLID

-189 NPLDFALWKKK
+189 NPMDFALWKKK
-200 KDGEPFWESPW
+200 KKEGEPFWESPW

-250 EIAQSKCAYHQNPK
+250 EIAQSKCAYH
-264 EFGKSEKDYGNFAN
+264 GNFAN

-317 FILSAHYRKPIN
+317 FILSTHYRKPIN

-351 FEDIVEKYRNDKATE
+351 FEDIVEKYKNEKTVE
-366 IKNLVFSQKIDEFDK
+366 IKNLDFSQKIDEFDK
-381 KFEDAMDEDLNT
+381 KFEDAMDEDMNT

-412 ANENEIS
+412 VNKDELSKIYSEI
-419 AVCFEIKKSYAS
+419 EKSYES
-431 LKEKIENVFGIAVE
+431 LKRKIGNVFGIE
-445 AENTVKEENGEN
+445 IEMENSAKEEDGEN

-465 ELLLKIRNEARSEK
+465 ELLIKLRSEARSEK
-479 NFKLADRIRDELNSL
+479 NFKLSDEIRDELKVL
-494 GIKIED
+494 GVEIKD
-500 NKDGSSSYKMK
+500 NRDGTTDYDFM
-511 NKKQD
+511 

>member
-1 MIIATLTEGDGKEK
+1 

-66 YFKHK
+66 YFKYK
-71 GMEVEFV
+71 GMEVDYV

-84 DDKIINKSIEK
+84 DDKIINKSIEE
-95 GISANEISEKYI
+95 GISASEVSEKYI
-107 KYFFEDISK
+107 KYFFEDINR

-131 MKEIIEIIQKLIN
+131 MAEIIEIIQKLID

-189 NPLDFALWKKK
+189 NPMDFALWKKK
-200 KDGEPFWESPW
+200 KKEGEPFWESPW

-250 EIAQSKCAYHQNPK
+250 EIAQSKCAYH
-264 EFGKSEKDYGNFAN
+264 GNFAN

-317 FILSAHYRKPIN
+317 FILSTHYRKPIN

-351 FEDIVEKYRNDKATE
+351 FEAIIGKYKNEKTAE
-366 IKNLVFSQKIDEFDK
+366 ITNLDFSQKIDEFDK
-381 KFEDAMDEDLNT
+381 KFEDAMDEDMNT

-412 ANENEIS
+412 VNKDELSKIYSEI
-419 AVCFEIKKSYAS
+419 EKSYES
-431 LKEKIENVFGIAVE
+431 LKRKIGNVFGIE
-445 AENTVKEENGEN
+445 IETENSAKEEDGEN

-465 ELLLKIRNEARSEK
+465 ELLIKLRSEARSEK
-479 NFKLADRIRDELNSL
+479 NFKLSDEIRDELKVL
-494 GIKIED
+494 GVEIKD
-500 NKDGSSSYKMK
+500 NRDGTTDYDFM
-511 NKKQD
+511 

>member
-1 MIIATLTEGDGKEK
+1 

-66 YFKHK
+66 YFKYK
-71 GMEVEFV
+71 GMEVDYV

-84 DDKIINKSIEK
+84 DDKIINKSIEE
-95 GISANEISEKYI
+95 GISASEVSEKYI
-107 KYFFEDISK
+107 KCFFEDINR
-116 LNILESVKRPKVTEN
+116 LNILDSVKRPKVTEN
-131 MKEIIEIIQKLIN
+131 MEEIIEIIQKLID

-189 NPLDFALWKKK
+189 NPMDFALWKKK
-200 KDGEPFWESPW
+200 KKEGEPFWESPW

-250 EIAQSKCAYHQNPK
+250 EIAQSKCAYH
-264 EFGKSEKDYGNFAN
+264 GNFAN

-317 FILSAHYRKPIN
+317 FILSTHYRKPIN
-329 FSFENMEDTKKALQ
+329 FSFENMADTKKALQ

-351 FEDIVEKYRNDKATE
+351 FEDIVEKYKNEKTVE
-366 IKNLVFSQKIDEFDK
+366 ITNLDFSQKIDEFDK
-381 KFEDAMDEDLNT
+381 KFEDAMDEDMNT

-412 ANENEIS
+412 VNKDELSTIYAEI
-419 AVCFEIKKSYAS
+419 EKSYES
-431 LKEKIENVFGIAVE
+431 LKRKIGNVFGIE
-445 AENTVKEENGEN
+445 IEMENSAKEEDGEN

-465 ELLLKIRNEARSEK
+465 ELLIKLRSEARSEK
-479 NFKLADRIRDELNSL
+479 NFKLSDEIRDELKVL
-494 GIKIED
+494 GVEIKD
-500 NKDGSSSYKMK
+500 NRDGTTDYDFM
-511 NKKQD
+511 

>member
-1 MIIATLTEGDGKEK
+1 

-66 YFKHK
+66 YFKYK
-71 GMEVEFV
+71 GMEVDYV

-84 DDKIINKSIEK
+84 DDKIINKSIEE
-95 GISANEISEKYI
+95 GISASEVSEKYI
-107 KYFFEDISK
+107 KCFFEDINR

-131 MKEIIEIIQKLIN
+131 MAEIIEIIQKLID

-189 NPLDFALWKKK
+189 NPMDFALWKKK
-200 KDGEPFWESPW
+200 KKEGEPFWESPW

-250 EIAQSKCAYHQNPK
+250 EIAQSKCAYH
-264 EFGKSEKDYGNFAN
+264 GNFAN

-317 FILSAHYRKPIN
+317 FILSTHYRKPIN

-351 FEDIVEKYRNDKATE
+351 FEAIIGKYKNEKTAE
-366 IKNLVFSQKIDEFDK
+366 ITNLDFSQKIDEFDK
-381 KFEDAMDEDLNT
+381 KFEDVMDEDMNT

-412 ANENEIS
+412 VNKDELSKIYSEI
-419 AVCFEIKKSYAS
+419 EKSYES
-431 LKEKIENVFGIAVE
+431 LKRKIGNVFGIE
-445 AENTVKEENGEN
+445 IEMENSAKEEDGEN

-465 ELLLKIRNEARSEK
+465 ELLIKLRSEARSEK
-479 NFKLADRIRDELNSL
+479 NFKLSDEIRDELKVL
-494 GIKIED
+494 GVEIKD
-500 NKDGSSSYKMK
+500 NRDGTTDYDFM
-511 NKKQD
+511 

>member
-1 MIIATLTEGDGKEK
+1 

-66 YFKHK
+66 YFKYK
-71 GMEVEFV
+71 GMEVDYV

-84 DDKIINKSIEK
+84 DDKIINKSIEE
-95 GISANEISEKYI
+95 GISASEVSEKYI
-107 KYFFEDISK
+107 KCFFEDINR
-116 LNILESVKRPKVTEN
+116 LNILDSVKRPKVTEN
-131 MKEIIEIIQKLIN
+131 MEEIIEIIQKLID

-189 NPLDFALWKKK
+189 NPMDFALWKKK
-200 KDGEPFWESPW
+200 KDGEPFWVSPW
-211 GQGRPG
+211 GEGRPG

-250 EIAQSKCAYHQNPK
+250 EIAQSKCAYH
-264 EFGKSEKDYGNFAN
+264 GNFAN

-303 REILEKFSGNVVRL
+303 REILGKFSGNVVRL
-317 FILSAHYRKPIN
+317 FILSTHYRKPIN

-351 FEDIVEKYRNDKATE
+351 FEDIVEKYKNEKTAD
-366 IKNLVFSQKIDEFDK
+366 IKNLDFSQKIDEFDK
-381 KFEDAMDEDLNT
+381 KFEDAMDEDMNT

-412 ANENEIS
+412 VNKDELSTIYAEI
-419 AVCFEIKKSYAS
+419 EKSYES
-431 LKEKIENVFGIAVE
+431 LKRKIGNVFGIE
-445 AENTVKEENGEN
+445 IEMENSAKEEDGEN

-465 ELLLKIRNEARSEK
+465 ELLIKLRSEARSEK
-479 NFKLADRIRDELNSL
+479 NFKLSDEIRDELKGL
-494 GIKIED
+494 GVEIKD
-500 NKDGSSSYKMK
+500 NRDGTTDYDFM
-511 NKKQD
+511 

>member
-1 MIIATLTEGDGKEK
+1 

-66 YFKHK
+66 YFKYK
-71 GMEVEFV
+71 GMEVDYV

-84 DDKIINKSIEK
+84 DDKIINKSIEE
-95 GISANEISEKYI
+95 GISASEVSEKYI
-107 KYFFEDISK
+107 KCFFEDINS

-131 MKEIIEIIQKLIN
+131 MEEIIEIIQKLID

-189 NPLDFALWKKK
+189 NPMDFALWKKK
-200 KDGEPFWESPW
+200 KDGEPFWVSPW
-211 GQGRPG
+211 GEGRPG

-250 EIAQSKCAYHQNPK
+250 EIAQSKCAYH
-264 EFGKSEKDYGNFAN
+264 GNFAN

-317 FILSAHYRKPIN
+317 FILSTHYRKPIN

-351 FEDIVEKYRNDKATE
+351 FEDIVEKYKNEKTAD
-366 IKNLVFSQKIDEFDK
+366 IKNLDFSQKIDEFDK
-381 KFEDAMDEDLNT
+381 KFEDAMDEDMNT

-412 ANENEIS
+412 VNKDELSKIYAEI
-419 AVCFEIKKSYAS
+419 EKSYES
-431 LKEKIENVFGIAVE
+431 LKRKIGNVFGIE
-445 AENTVKEENGEN
+445 IEMENSAKEEDGEN

-465 ELLLKIRNEARSEK
+465 ELLIKLRSEARSEK
-479 NFKLADRIRDELNSL
+479 NFKLSDEIRDELK
-494 GIKIED
+494 GIGVEIKD
-500 NKDGSSSYKMK
+500 NRDGTTDYDFM
-511 NKKQD
+511 